1 MSIGCQKDTLED
13 ILHYITRSRYMTKQ
27 IWSDTIRIKFGRI
40 ADVDDEK
47 IGENF
52 MSNTCEMSILF
63 PVTKKF
69 LEEDRFEESFLEYM
83 TTSSGFT
90 HV

>member
-1 MSIGCQKDTLED
+1 
-13 ILHYITRSRYMTKQ
+13 MTKQ
-27 IWSDTIRIKFGRI
+27 IWSDAITIKFGRI
-40 ADVDDEK
+40 ADADDEK

-52 MSNTCEMSILF
+52 MSNTCEMSILS

-83 TTSSGFT
+83 TTSYGFT

>member
-1 MSIGCQKDTLED
+1 
-13 ILHYITRSRYMTKQ
+13 MTKQ
-27 IWSDTIRIKFGRI
+27 IWSDTITIKFGRI

-52 MSNTCEMSILF
+52 MSNTSEMSILF

-69 LEEDRFEESFLEYM
+69 LEEDTFEESFLEYM